1 MRLLL
6 DAHMVLGIAIRLR
19 EAGVDA
25 IAAAER
31 DELRTAADDALL
43 DAAATE
49 HRVLVTRDTATLR
62 SLLHARWAS
71 GRPTW
76 GAVFVASSVPA
87 SRRGAA
93 LVVRE
98 LARIATAHPGDDPL
112 EQELWIGS
120 SSA

>member
-6 DAHMVLGIAIRLR
+6 DAHMALGIAIRLR

-43 DAAATE
+43 DAAAME

-62 SLLHARWAS
+62 SLLHARWGS

-87 SRRGAA
+87 SRRSAG

-98 LARIATAHPGDDPL
+98 LSRIAAEYPEEGPL
-112 EQELWIGS
+112 EHEVWIGS
-120 SSA
+120 PSA

>member
-19 EAGVDA
+19 EAGTDA
-25 IAAAER
+25 IAASER
-31 DELRTAADDALL
+31 HELRTAGDDALL
-43 DAAATE
+43 DAAAKE
-49 HRVLVTRDTATLR
+49 RRVLVTRDTTTLR
-62 SLLHARWAS
+62 TLLHARWAS

-98 LARIATAHPGDDPL
+98 LARIAAAHPGEDPL
-112 EQELWIGS
+112 EHELWIG
-120 SSA
+120 APGH

>member
-6 DAHMVLGIAIRLR
+6 DAHMVVGIASRLR
-19 EAGVDA
+19 EAEIDA

-31 DELRTAADDALL
+31 DELRTAGDDELL
-43 DAAATE
+43 DAAAKDS
-49 HRVLVTRDTATLR
+49 RVLVTRDTATLR
-62 SLLHARWAS
+62 SLLHERWAS

-76 GAVFVASSVPA
+76 GAVFVASSAPA

-98 LARIATAHPGDDPL
+98 LARIAAAHPGDGPL
-112 EQELWIGS
+112 EHELWIGS